1 MYILAFLFSGWGYGL
16 VITTA
21 RTMVITI
28 VNSVVKPWFEACQE
42 QWLCLE
48 LGTSWLR
55 LSLHEESWPPISLSL
70 SLCIIIDSINNMR
83 GIVLTLLPRKG

>member
-28 VNSVVKPWFEACQE
+28 VNSVVKPWFEA
-42 QWLCLE
+42 
-48 LGTSWLR
+48 
-55 LSLHEESWPPISLSL
+55 
-70 SLCIIIDSINNMR
+70 
-83 GIVLTLLPRKG
+83 